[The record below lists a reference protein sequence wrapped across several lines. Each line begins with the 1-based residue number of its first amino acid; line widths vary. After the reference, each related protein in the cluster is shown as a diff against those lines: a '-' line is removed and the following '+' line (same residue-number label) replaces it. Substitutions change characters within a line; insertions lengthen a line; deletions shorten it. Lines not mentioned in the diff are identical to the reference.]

1 MLAIIITSHLQKQH
15 CLKPFILLM
24 LLNKLSKA
32 TCVALTVRSGLLF
45 CFIAIMSKIKPV
57 SAHYFNRFEFQG
69 RGTLHM
75 HLLVWLNNCKYI
87 DYSNITATLPH
98 VDDDAL
104 YNIVTTHLLLYSD
117 KDFPNH
123 LNKNILELTLGFIH
137 ETGRFQ

>member
-32 TCVALTVRSGLLF
+32 TCVALTVRSGLLI

-57 SAHYFNRFEFQG
+57 SPHYFNRFEFQG

-75 HLLVWLNNCKYI
+75 HLLVWLNNCKYKTTQTLQRHCHMWMMMPF
-87 DYSNITATLPH
+87 ITSLRH
-98 VDDDAL
+98 IF
-104 YNIVTTHLLLYSD
+104 YYIVTKTYRMILT
-117 KDFPNH
+117 KIF
-123 LNKNILELTLGFIH
+123 LN
-137 ETGRFQ
+137 